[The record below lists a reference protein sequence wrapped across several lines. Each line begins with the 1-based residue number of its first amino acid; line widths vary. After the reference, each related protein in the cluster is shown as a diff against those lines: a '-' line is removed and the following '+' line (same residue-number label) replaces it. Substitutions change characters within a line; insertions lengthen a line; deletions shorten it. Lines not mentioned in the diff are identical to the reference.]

1 MICRQQASEAAKRA
15 QVVEEY
21 LLRKREAA
29 AYRARGQ
36 QWLMVRMSIFLTSKF
51 CFVSYLNS
59 KIFIYMLIHRVL
71 LLTYQGQK
79 VSFEILNISHFH
91 THYQ

>member
-36 QWLMVRMSIFLTSKF
+36 QWLMVCMPNLK
-51 CFVSYLNS
+51 S
-59 KIFIYMLIHRVL
+59 KIFIGVLIHRVL
-71 LLTYQGQK
+71 LLMYQGQK
-79 VSFEILNISHFH
+79 VSFENLNTSHFYTYIH
-91 THYQ
+91 TTNRATL